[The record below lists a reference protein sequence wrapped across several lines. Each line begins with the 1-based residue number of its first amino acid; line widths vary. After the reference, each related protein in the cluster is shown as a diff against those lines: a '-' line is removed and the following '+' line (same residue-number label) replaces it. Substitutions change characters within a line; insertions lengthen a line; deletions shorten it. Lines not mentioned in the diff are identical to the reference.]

1 MQLSK
6 VIRRLSIASGMA
18 EDQLELFFSLAGTQD
33 QPHGSDAQRSQ
44 VNICNAV
51 TKQGRAQILYCVNCQ
66 LVVKVICHT
75 FYTVNRLKES
85 QLIRYSGTTH
95 LDQ

>member
-18 EDQLELFFSLAGTQD
+18 EDHLELFFSLAGTKD
-33 QPHGSDAQRSQ
+33 GPHGIEGQRSQ

-51 TKQGRAQILYCVNCQ
+51 TIQGRAQILYRVNYQ
-66 LVVKVICHT
+66 LVAKVICHT
-75 FYTVNRLKES
+75 SNTLGRLKN
-85 QLIRYSGTTH
+85 
-95 LDQ
+95 